1 MGDVVVVAFRGDVA
15 DARGAEGIICDCV
28 GVIPL
33 FVILVDDAAAR
44 AEVEAAAAC
53 CAFVRD
59 APLTPPVGDELAF
72 WKPERARNAEKKLEK
87 NGRFVDMVVVC
98 EA

>member
-33 FVILVDDAAAR
+33 FVILSTMR
-44 AEVEAAAAC
+44 
-53 CAFVRD
+53 
-59 APLTPPVGDELAF
+59 PLERKLRPPQ
-72 WKPERARNAEKKLEK
+72 P
-87 NGRFVDMVVVC
+87 VVLL
-98 EA
+98 